1 MNKPT
6 KPVLILK
13 MGPTIP
19 HLASRRGEF
28 DDWIAAPFREQAVPT
43 AVVAP
48 YAGETL
54 PRPESYAAVVIS
66 GSHAFVTDMEPWSK
80 RVADWIPDVIIAEV
94 PLLGICYG
102 HQLMALG
109 LGGTVGNSPVGIE
122 MGTVAL
128 KLRPPANDDLLFG
141 GLPGAFKAHA
151 SHAQSVLALP
161 SDAVVLACNPAEP
174 HHAFAI
180 GQSAWGLQFH
190 PEFDADIMRA
200 YVTEFAHQLKH
211 FGYDPNAIQQR
222 IAETPLSRQ
231 ILERFARIAKQNL
244 S

>member
-1 MNKPT
+1 M

-19 HLASRRGEF
+19 HLARRRGEF
-28 DDWIAAPFREQAVPT
+28 DDWIAAPFREQAMSV

-48 YAGETL
+48 YTGESL
-54 PRPESYAAVVIS
+54 PRPELYAGVVIS
-66 GSHAFVTDMEPWSK
+66 GSHAFVTDMESWSK
-80 RVADWIPDVIIAEV
+80 KVADWIPDVIAAEV

-102 HQLMALG
+102 HQLMALA
-109 LGGTVGNSPVGIE
+109 LGGTVDNSPVGIE
-122 MGTVAL
+122 MGTVEIELTGHAS
-128 KLRPPANDDLLFG
+128 DDLLFSG
-141 GLPGAFKAHA
+141 SRGTFKAHV
-151 SHAQSVLALP
+151 SHAQSAVTLP
-161 SDAVVLACNPAEP
+161 PEAVVLAYNQAEP

-200 YVTEFAHQLKH
+200 YVAQFSSQLKNV
-211 FGYDPNAIQQR
+211 GYDPNAIQQR

-231 ILERFARIAKQNL
+231 ILERFATIVK
-244 S
+244 SKS